1 MHFKTIIVC
10 IVLVCASFLN
20 INLQPVWAQTTAP
33 LTDNATTVVN
43 VNEEDKSIDER
54 IEAILQQM
62 NGMGDVRVRV
72 SAGVV
77 SLTGEVAEINLIQE
91 AEDIATKIDG
101 VIAVRNNIQQVDGV
115 SEQIEPAIDRMLE
128 RATNIALK
136 LPIILVALLVFVF
149 FILLG
154 LWVARKTFWNKLAPN
169 GFIADLIRQI
179 IRLAFIGIGVVAGL
193 DIMGATALLSTLLGA
208 AGIVGLAVGFAVR
221 DTVENYI
228 ASILL
233 SLRQPF
239 RPNDFVTIAGESGTV
254 VSLTSRATVLISADG
269 NHVRIPNAT
278 VFKGT
283 ITNFSRNPDRRF
295 SFIVSIAPDSQI
307 DFAIKTGIDA
317 LAAAEFTKDA
327 PGPNAWVETIGASTI
342 DIFYCAW
349 IDQTVSDFARSRS
362 AAIYYVIKALSD
374 AGVAMPEPSYRIITD
389 QPVAPSA
396 PAKKP
401 APKPKTVG
409 KGNEQAIDTD
419 IDTTMTD
426 IAHEERKKSPSNNLL
441 SEDAPQEI

>member
-1 MHFKTIIVC
+1 MHIKILILCITMVC
-10 IVLVCASFLN
+10 SLHLPAF
-20 INLQPVWAQTTAP
+20 AQVTP
-33 LTDNATTVVN
+33 PIPDNATTVVR
-43 VNEEDKSIDER
+43 VNEADKNIDER
-54 IEAILQQM
+54 IEAILQQL

-77 SLTGEVAEINLIQE
+77 SLTGEVAEINQIQE
-91 AEDIATKIDG
+91 AEDIATRIEG

-149 FILLG
+149 FIILG
-154 LWVARKTFWNKLAPN
+154 LWVARKSLWNKLAPN

-179 IRLAFIGIGVVAGL
+179 IRLIFMGIGVVAGL

-307 DFAIKTGIDA
+307 DFAIQTGIEA
-317 LAAAEFTKDA
+317 LAAADFTKTA
-327 PGPNAWVETIGASTI
+327 PAPNAWVETIGASTI

-362 AAIYYVIKALSD
+362 AAIHHVIQALSD
-374 AGVAMPEPSYRIITD
+374 ASISMPEPSYRIITD
-389 QPVAPSA
+389 QTDIESKA
-396 PAKKP
+396 AKKRP
-401 APKPKTVG
+401 ASKTVKPKAEPAQT
-409 KGNEQAIDTD
+409 IDTK

-426 IAHEERKKSPSNNLL
+426 IAEEEREKSPSNNLL
-441 SEDAPQEI
+441 SDDAPQEI